1 MGVKLLKVGTKV
13 KVANKNQINYPL
25 KGVIVEKEIA
35 PDGTEMSKVKFS
47 FVEVWYA
54 NNDLKI
60 IK

>member
-1 MGVKLLKVGTKV
+1 MKVGTKV